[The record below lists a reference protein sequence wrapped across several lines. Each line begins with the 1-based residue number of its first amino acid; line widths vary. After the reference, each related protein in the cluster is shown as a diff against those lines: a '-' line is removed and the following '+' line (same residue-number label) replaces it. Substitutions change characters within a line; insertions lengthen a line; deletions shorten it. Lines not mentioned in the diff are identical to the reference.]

1 MSALLH
7 LTQIKLLSL
16 SEIIGN
22 PTNAEVIS
30 LAESR
35 EREKHTP
42 GSATISTTQ
51 KPTIAGVSY
60 QTELSWSVPK
70 MITEADSD
78 RINSVGAILL
88 KTIQGQDILIFRND
102 AFQNTRMRPGFDSTP
117 LRSQITFTISTI
129 KPLF

>member
-7 LTQIKLLSL
+7 LTQIKLLSR
-16 SEIIGN
+16 SEI
-22 PTNAEVIS
+22 TEDLTDAEVIS
-30 LAESR
+30 LAENKV
-35 EREKHTP
+35 REKHTP
-42 GSATISTTQ
+42 GSAMISTTQ

-60 QTELSWSVPK
+60 QTELSWSIPK

-88 KTIQGQDILIFRND
+88 KTIQGQNILIYRND
-102 AFQNTRMRPGFDSTP
+102 VFQNTRMRPNYDTTL